1 MASAEAMI
9 EVFETAEWFE
19 NLLEHGFEHP
29 PIPVWIAAADGESAP
44 GIALGLMPVVGQ
56 RTGLSSLS
64 NYYAS
69 LYGPVGD
76 SSGLGPAAWRALG
89 RRLRAHTLGAIVVLQ
104 PLDELGA
111 FAQGMDRGLREAGYW
126 VDRFFCFGNWYL
138 RVNGQTYER
147 YYEQRPSA
155 LRHSIE
161 RGRRRL
167 NRRGGWSLSI
177 HTGAGE
183 GLAWAIE
190 AFETVYRQS
199 WKQAE
204 PCPQFMPKL
213 MRLASAQGWLRLGL
227 LMVDGAPVAAQ
238 LWLVK
243 SGKANIYKLAYVKG
257 WERFSPGSVL
267 TAAMMRHVLDTDQVQ
282 EVDYLTGDDAYKQ
295 DWMGERRER
304 IGLIAFD
311 PLNGAGLLA
320 AARHFGARA
329 VKRLIA

>member
-1 MASAEAMI
+1 MP

-19 NLLEHGFEHP
+19 NLREYGFEDP
-29 PIPVWIAAADGESAP
+29 PMTVWMAASNAESAP
-44 GIALGLMPVVGQ
+44 GVALGLMPVAGQ
-56 RTGLSSLS
+56 RTGLASLS

-76 SSGLGPAAWRALG
+76 CRDLPPATWRALAQ
-89 RRLRAHTLGAIVVLQ
+89 RVRAHAQGAIVVLQ
-104 PLDELGA
+104 PLDEQGA
-111 FAQGMDRGLREAGYW
+111 FAQGMARGLREAGYW

-138 RVNGQTYER
+138 RLNGQTYEH

-167 NRRGGWSLSI
+167 DRRGGWSLSI

-183 GLAWAIE
+183 GLAEAIA
-190 AFETVYRQS
+190 AFEVVYGQS

-204 PCPQFMPKL
+204 PCPQFMPNL
-213 MRLASAQGWLRLGL
+213 MRLAAAQGWLRLGL
-227 LMVDGAPVAAQ
+227 LSVDGAPVAAQ
-238 LWLVK
+238 LWLVYG
-243 SGKANIYKLAYVKG
+243 GKANIYKLAYVQG
-257 WERFSPGSVL
+257 QERFSPGSVL
-267 TAAMMRHVLDTDQVQ
+267 TAAMMRHVIDTDRVQ

-295 DWMGERRER
+295 DWMGARRER

-311 PLNGAGLLA
+311 PLTASGLLA

-329 VKRLIA
+329 VKRLSA